1 MKGRAEIITIC
12 YSCHISK
19 ITGMAVLIFWC
30 SMLLARR
37 IVVWSLIMKQV
48 HQQVESSMVDNLA
61 HILIT

>member
-1 MKGRAEIITIC
+1 MKGRTEIITIC
-12 YSCHISK
+12 SSRHISK

-61 HILIT
+61 HNLIT